1 MFEDWMNETN
11 AYILRR
17 IDRKTFQAVK
27 NELEQYIADFSICYT
42 STLTQC
48 GVIDGSGNETSLDL
62 DEDDLLE
69 MMLERFE
76 AMHPAEDD
84 DQALLYATL
93 ADAYLRLVRE
103 NSEEL

>member
-1 MFEDWMNETN
+1 MRDTN

-17 IDRKTFQAVK
+17 IDRKPFRA
-27 NELEQYIADFSICYT
+27 LENKLEEYIAALSVCYT
-42 STLTQC
+42 ATLTQS
-48 GVIDGSGNETSLDL
+48 GVIDAEGNETGVDL

-76 AMHPAEDD
+76 GMYPAEDD
-84 DQALLYATL
+84 DQALLNAALT
-93 ADAYLRLVRE
+93 DAYLRLVRE